1 MPAASVVVATV
12 AVWPLKAVPVPAAM
26 FEVPIHHSPPA
37 TPLARP
43 PTSGS
48 VAPLTASATPAV
60 PARTELG
67 VRVMPLKVGDVRS
80 TRSVVVTGAPQLPV
94 ASLPCT

>member
-1 MPAASVVVATV
+1 
-12 AVWPLKAVPVPAAM
+12 M

-48 VAPLTASATPAV
+48 VAPFTASATLAV
-60 PARTELG
+60 PTGIEPG
-67 VRVMPLKVGDVRS
+67 VRVMPVKVGAVRS
-80 TRSVVVTGAPQLPV
+80 TRSVAATRGPQLPR
-94 ASLPCT
+94 ASLAWT